1 MPYEAAQRIQRLA
14 LDGNKQPV
22 QYLRLPSLKGKKCE
36 YLHVL
41 HSRKYMGIKY
51 SYNYVKFIKIQYSFK
66 QRLHTLTL
74 KSSFNKVRD
83 RHTRPLYYK
92 FVLSMG
98 SLMLQVQVFHC

>member
-1 MPYEAAQRIQRLA
+1 MPYEAAQRLA

-22 QYLRLPSLKGKKCE
+22 QYLRLPFLQGKKCE

-51 SYNYVKFIKIQYSFK
+51 NYNYVKFIKMQYSFN
-66 QRLHTLTL
+66 QGLYTLTV
-74 KSSFNKVRD
+74 KSLFNKVRD
-83 RHTRPLYYK
+83 RHTRPLYHK
-92 FVLSMG
+92 FVLHMG